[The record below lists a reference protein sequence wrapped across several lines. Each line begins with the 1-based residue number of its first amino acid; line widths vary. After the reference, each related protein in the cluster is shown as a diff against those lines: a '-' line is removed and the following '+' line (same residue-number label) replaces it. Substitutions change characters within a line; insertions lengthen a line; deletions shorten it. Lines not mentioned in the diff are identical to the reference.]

1 MAEETILSDDFLRE
15 LMNVGEVDILVGL
28 PTFNDAT
35 TVGQVAQTIRAGL
48 LQYFPRKRAVIINVD
63 GGSTDATQDL
73 VRAASINDLQH
84 SNGPRTL
91 RTLHSI
97 STSHDGGPSSGKA
110 IHTLLAAAD
119 LLQASTCAIFAPDST
134 SIEPTWVERLLQ
146 PVLHDGKDLVLPL
159 YRRHKFDGLLV
170 RNLVYPMT
178 RALYGERVREPYP
191 SDFAFSGGLGAHF
204 FALDNWSHE
213 VGCTG
218 VELLLTICAVTN
230 RFKVAQT
237 FLGTKLRVEHAP
249 ADLVPAMRQT
259 VGPLFWSLDQQPGK
273 WIEVTE
279 SRPVPTTGC
288 ESEAILDPLRIN
300 RERLREMFAN
310 GVSEL
315 EPVLKSILRAPTLAE
330 LQRVAALPDGECC
343 LSNDLWAR
351 SVYEFATSYH
361 QAVISR
367 DHIIQALAPLYRGK
381 TYSFIVQNENAS
393 AEEVE
398 ANVEE
403 LCKTFER
410 LKPYLLEVWNGGK

>member
-28 PTFNDAT
+28 AT
-35 TVGQVAQTIRAGL
+35 YNHAATVGQVVQTIRTGL
-48 LQYFPRKRAVIINVD
+48 LQYFPRQRAVIINAD
-63 GGSTDATQDL
+63 GGSTDGTQDL
-73 VRAASINDLQH
+73 VRAASINDLQQAN
-84 SNGPRTL
+84 SLRTL

-97 STSHDGGPSSGKA
+97 STSHDGGAGTGKA

-134 SIEPTWVERLLQ
+134 SIEPEWVGRLLQ
-146 PVLHDGKDLVLPL
+146 PVLHDGQDLVLPL
-159 YRRHKFDGLLV
+159 YRRNKFDGLLV

-178 RALYGERVREPYP
+178 RAVYGEHVREPYP

-204 FALDNWSHE
+204 FGLDNWSHE

-230 RFKVAQT
+230 QFKIAQT

-249 ADLVPAMRQT
+249 ADLIPAMRQT
-259 VGPLFWSLDQQPGK
+259 VGPLFWSLDKPPSK
-273 WIEVTE
+273 WADVAE
-279 SRPVPTTGC
+279 SRPVSTTGPD
-288 ESEAILDPLRIN
+288 SEVTLDPLRIN
-300 RERLREMFAN
+300 RERLHEMFTT
-310 GVSEL
+310 GVHEL

-330 LQRVAALPDGECC
+330 LERVAALPEAECC
-343 LSNDLWAR
+343 LSNDLWVR
-351 SVYEFATSYH
+351 TVYEFAASYH

-393 AEEVE
+393 GEEVE
-398 ANVEE
+398 ANVED